1 MKTILKFLAILL
13 VLTGLT
19 QFPGKAQTLQR
30 TVAVH
35 PVRLGIKG
43 GVNFSTLF
51 AKEVDKTK
59 SITGFNVGIYSKLPI
74 AGMVSVQPELYFTT
88 KGADVTYNNPFA
100 IGKVRYTFNYIELP
114 LLLMVN
120 VTPNFNFH
128 AGPFASFLINGKVKH
143 LANVSL
149 FDFERN
155 LDTSDY
161 NRLET
166 GFALG
171 LGIDIA
177 SISIGMRYQFG
188 LSTIGKERTF
198 METTY
203 TFPDAKN
210 GVFNFYLSLS
220 LN

>member
-1 MKTILKFLAILL
+1 MKTILKFLAIFL
-13 VLTGLT
+13 VLNGLT
-19 QFPGKAQTLQR
+19 QFPGKAQTMQR

-43 GVNFSTLF
+43 GVNFSTLY
-51 AKEVDKTK
+51 ARDVDKTK
-59 SITGFNVGIYSKLPI
+59 AITGFNVGVYGKLPI
-74 AGMVSVQPELYFTT
+74 AGMVSIQPELYFTS

-100 IGKVRYTFNYIELP
+100 IGQVRYTFNYLELP
-114 LLLMVN
+114 LLLVVN
-120 VTPNFNFH
+120 MTPNFNVH

-143 LANVSL
+143 LSAVSL

-166 GFALG
+166 GIALG

-177 SISIGMRYQFG
+177 SISIGMRYLFG
-188 LSTIGKERTF
+188 LSTIGKERSF
-198 METTY
+198 LDANY

-210 GVFNFYLSLS
+210 GVLNFYLSLS